1 MKEVFDRLFYYIFIA
16 QKMKIIKKSEWFE
29 GWNGF
34 KLRDNARSFM
44 ANIKTLRGHW
54 PDERPLFDEISK
66 QHPEYPEYYNDWTH
80 EQYKDGVEDIIDE
93 IENLERKLQY
103 KHLANGLTDNGYKI
117 PYPKTALT
125 FENFLDPED

>member
-1 MKEVFDRLFYYIFIA
+1 MD
-16 QKMKIIKKSEWFE
+16 
-29 GWNGF
+29 
-34 KLRDNARSFM
+34 
-44 ANIKTLRGHW
+44 
-54 PDERPLFDEISK
+54 
-66 QHPEYPEYYNDWTH
+66 PEYPEYYNDWTH

-125 FENFLDPED
+125 FEDFLDPED